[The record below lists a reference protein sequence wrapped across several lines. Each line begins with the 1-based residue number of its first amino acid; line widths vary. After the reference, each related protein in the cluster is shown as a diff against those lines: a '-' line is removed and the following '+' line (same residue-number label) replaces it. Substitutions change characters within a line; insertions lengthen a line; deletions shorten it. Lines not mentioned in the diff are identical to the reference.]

1 MVRVFAAA
9 LDVLLITMLVS
20 FTVDGRERRDFPRKR
35 WYKMAV
41 GAWLLLVASLVLFEN
56 SDAPYMLIMMG
67 YMIGC
72 IVALTTQKRLRTLV
86 ATLFMVLIA
95 GFPLN
100 IFIFLFNVMGIDIV
114 FGYGDALYALASLM
128 SAVVIFWVW
137 RQRRKFGDELA
148 IRFSVPECLM
158 IVLLFILTMILGL
171 VMNPETGEL
180 SQAVLES
187 GSGDFLV
194 ATVTALVVFLNVF
207 FLVMVWRNKTTT
219 YYRRLNALNS
229 QFVNSELQYFE
240 SYKEAQEDIRT
251 FRHDMKHH
259 MARMAEL
266 AEAGDTKALQAYL
279 AQFQQEWQETAYR
292 FYQTGN
298 DLVDAL
304 LNGRTAQFRKA
315 RITVTIEGAF
325 TTSLALSPFDTC
337 AIFANAIDNALE
349 ENERLPLAAARW
361 LHITIKRNEQFYV
374 VTLANPL
381 SGTVPQGRTSKDDA
395 LHHGF
400 GLYSIRDKAE
410 KNGGSVDIERTAE
423 TFVLTLFL
431 PM

>member
-72 IVALTTQKRLRTLV
+72 IVVLTTQKRLRTLV

-229 QFVNSELQYFE
+229 QFVNSELHYFE

-259 MARMAEL
+259 MARMAGRSRRYQS
-266 AEAGDTKALQAYL
+266 AAGVPGTVSAGMAGDSLSFLSDRQ
-279 AQFQQEWQETAYR
+279 R
-292 FYQTGN
+292 PRGC
-298 DLVDAL
+298 LVKRPH
-304 LNGRTAQFRKA
+304 G
-315 RITVTIEGAF
+315 TISQG
-325 TTSLALSPFDTC
+325 PDRC
-337 AIFANAIDNALE
+337 DDRR
-349 ENERLPLAAARW
+349 RLHDIAGPL
-361 LHITIKRNEQFYV
+361 TI
-374 VTLANPL
+374 
-381 SGTVPQGRTSKDDA
+381 
-395 LHHGF
+395 
-400 GLYSIRDKAE
+400 
-410 KNGGSVDIERTAE
+410 
-423 TFVLTLFL
+423 
-431 PM
+431 